1 MSRGPTRGTVLASL
15 RLTLVAFAVGA
26 LAVAAFGRPLSLPRL
41 DLSSSTERAAAARTS
56 TTSPV
61 GVTELAC
68 PGPETIGVRGSRA
81 TQADTATQTET
92 ATQPDPATPVLSV
105 TSAPSDLLVGDPAPG
120 AAISVESM
128 PRSKAGS
135 ATVST
140 GDVQRT
146 LREPAAVAV
155 RGVGS
160 RARALT
166 AEQMTLVTTGD
177 LRGLSS
183 VTCTKPA
190 ADSWLVGGGGEPG
203 RRGRL
208 VLANPAANPVQ
219 VRVDV
224 LSATG
229 RVATTPGSTVAVP
242 ARSRLVLLLDALA
255 PGVASPVVHV
265 RATGGAVTATL
276 HDARLAGTTAR
287 GTDDVAP
294 AAAPARRVLVPGLT
308 ISGRAL
314 LRLAVPGSTDAVG
327 EVRLFGPTG
336 PVDPPGGPAVRVPA
350 GSTRD
355 IDLSA
360 LPAGTYGVQV
370 SADVPLVA
378 GAMVE
383 RGSSAGTADHAWLAS
398 ALPLK
403 AMTGLAEVSSQRPW
417 STTLELT
424 ATGRAAAVIDLTTVA
439 IGGSRQTQTLRV
451 PAGNSTI
458 TVLASAQSAWLQ
470 VVRGSGEVVAAR
482 TTTYLDGVGRLITA
496 GSLADLP
503 TSEVVPVVRPA
514 G

>member
-1 MSRGPTRGTVLASL
+1 MSRGPALGTVLATL
-15 RLTLVAFAVGA
+15 RLTVVALAVGA
-26 LAVAAFGRPLSLPRL
+26 LAVAAFGVPLPLV
-41 DLSSSTERAAAARTS
+41 DLSSSSERAAAAQTS
-56 TTSPV
+56 TTSPA
-61 GVTELAC
+61 GATELAC
-68 PGPETIGVRGSRA
+68 PGPETIGVRGSTVTQVDTA
-81 TQADTATQTET
+81 TQADTAT
-92 ATQPDPATPVLSV
+92 PVLSV
-105 TSAPSDLLVGDPAPG
+105 ASAPSDLLVGDPAPG
-120 AAISVESM
+120 ATISSELL
-128 PRSKAGS
+128 PRGKAGS
-135 ATVST
+135 AKVTT

-166 AEQMTLVTTGD
+166 AEQTTVVTTGD

-183 VTCTKPA
+183 VTCTTPA
-190 ADSWLVGGGGEPG
+190 ADTWLVGGGGEPG

-229 RVATTPGSTVAVP
+229 RVAATPGSTVAVP

-276 HDARLAGTTAR
+276 HDARLVGTTAR

-308 ISGRAL
+308 INGRAL

-350 GSTRD
+350 GGTRD

-383 RGSSAGTADHAWLAS
+383 RSSSTNSGSTGTADHAWLAS
-398 ALPLK
+398 SLPLR
-403 AMTGLAEVSSQRPW
+403 AITGLAGVSSQPPW
-417 STTLELT
+417 STTLALT
-424 ATGRAAAVIDLTTVA
+424 APGRADAVVDLTTVA

-451 PAGNSTI
+451 PAGTSTI
-458 TVLASAQSAWLQ
+458 TVLPSAQSAWLQ

-496 GSLADLP
+496 GSLTDLP

>member
-1 MSRGPTRGTVLASL
+1 M
-15 RLTLVAFAVGA
+15 
-26 LAVAAFGRPLSLPRL
+26 
-41 DLSSSTERAAAARTS
+41 
-56 TTSPV
+56 
-61 GVTELAC
+61 
-68 PGPETIGVRGSRA
+68 
-81 TQADTATQTET
+81 
-92 ATQPDPATPVLSV
+92 LSV
-105 TSAPSDLLVGDPAPG
+105 ASAPTDLLVGDPAPG
-120 AAISVESM
+120 ATISSELL
-128 PRSKAGS
+128 PRGKAG
-135 ATVST
+135 TGKVTT

-166 AEQMTLVTTGD
+166 AEQTTVVTTGD

-183 VTCTKPA
+183 VTCTPPA
-190 ADSWLVGGGGEPG
+190 ADTWLVGGGGEQG

-208 VLANPAANPVQ
+208 VLANSAANPVQ

-229 RVATTPGSTVAVP
+229 RVAATPGSTVAVP
-242 ARSRLVLLLDALA
+242 ARSRVVLLLDALA

-350 GSTRD
+350 GGTRD

-383 RGSSAGTADHAWLAS
+383 RGGAGTADHAWLAG
-398 ALPLK
+398 ALPLR
-403 AMTGLAEVSSQRPW
+403 AITGLAVVSSEPPW

-424 ATGRAAAVIDLTTVA
+424 ATGKVAAVVDLTTVT
-439 IGGSRQTQTLRV
+439 IGGNRAGEHETQTLRV
-451 PAGNSTI
+451 PAGTSTI
-458 TVLASAQSAWLQ
+458 TVLAPAQSAWLQ
-470 VVRGSGEVVAAR
+470 VVRGSGEVIAAR
-482 TTTYLDGVGRLITA
+482 TTTYLDGAGRLITA

-503 TSEVVPVVRPA
+503 TSEVLPVVRPA